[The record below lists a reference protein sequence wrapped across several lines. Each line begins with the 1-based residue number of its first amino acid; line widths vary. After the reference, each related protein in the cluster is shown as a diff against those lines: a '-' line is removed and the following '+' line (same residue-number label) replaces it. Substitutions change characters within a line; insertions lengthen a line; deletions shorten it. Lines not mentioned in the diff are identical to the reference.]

1 MFFPAVLVA
10 IGVPLFCSII
20 FLLLQLS
27 PFMCSFTLLVSGN
40 PVNKDKVVDI
50 VILRYFG
57 SLWAMLTGY
66 GQPVI
71 KIA

>member
-1 MFFPAVLVA
+1 M
-10 IGVPLFCSII
+10 

-27 PFMCSFTLLVSGN
+27 AFMCSFTLLVIGN
-40 PVNKDKVVDI
+40 PVNKDNVVDI
-50 VILRYFG
+50 VILRYLG
-57 SLWAMLTGY
+57 GLWGMLTGY